1 MSGQPPPAGSMGPP
15 PKQLAGGVPDGGGGS
30 ASGGAGAG
38 AALGGGNGLP
48 PPVAPM
54 DPAMFAALD
63 HSTSTGPIIA
73 VSIICILLSITAVTL
88 RVYTRQ
94 FLLNRVGPDD
104 FMAVAAMTGITALGA
119 ITIIHTQFGLGTH
132 IYDIVAT
139 NPALIMEFF
148 KFFYLGVVVYN
159 VSLLFVKLSLFLQYY
174 RLVDQVPR
182 YRTLFLVAGFIV
194 VGWTISMIFTMT
206 FICIPVYAYWDK
218 SVPNVCL
225 SDPVMQLTNSIG
237 NIATDVMLLLLPM
250 PVLWNL
256 KLPPRQKWSVI
267 GIFSLG
273 FLTCIVSLLRV
284 IFVFDHGPSSDIS
297 FEGTTITGW
306 TIAEVTTGLLASSLI
321 TLRPLMSKISPAAW
335 RSRSGKSTGGTTT
348 NNNKSNADPKSG
360 AVSTTATTDK
370 NGIADIEN
378 ANDDPIQLHPVHPAR
393 RPQQQEHQQLD
404 INYNLDRQQ
413 QEWQRQRRQKQQQ
426 QQQQQEQQR
435 QREQENYGNRPYSDG
450 ELSADSSDVE
460 LVVQKNAP
468 TPPHPTNR
476 RKSRSN
482 TLTSAPEGWGPSPP
496 APAFYFSEQQQQESQ
511 TQQSR
516 RSQRQQDYQRHRQS
530 RSANFF
536 DSNNSMYDRDV
547 IGSDQVGLA
556 TTTPPPPPG
565 QGPPTVRNNQH
576 RRHASSRSADRII
589 SLHPSFSTASGGT
602 PTPAGTLTPPPPPP
616 KSPWALAAAIPPLPP
631 LPPHMGGPLPPL
643 PTGAGGLPRAPRPS
657 VKHSKSQSSSSTR
670 SDISYECKV
679 WSQKGAGGP
688 FEGVDDRHY

>member
-1 MSGQPPPAGSMGPP
+1 
-15 PKQLAGGVPDGGGGS
+15 
-30 ASGGAGAG
+30 
-38 AALGGGNGLP
+38 
-48 PPVAPM
+48 M

-378 ANDDPIQLHPVHPAR
+378 ANDDPIQLHPVQPAR

-435 QREQENYGNRPYSDG
+435 QREQENYGNRPYSSPESDG

-468 TPPHPTNR
+468 TPPTPTNR
-476 RKSRSN
+476 RKSRAN
-482 TLTSAPEGWGPSPP
+482 TLTSAPEGWGPPATGPRLLLLRAAAAAAAGVADPAVAPLP
-496 APAFYFSEQQQQESQ
+496 APARLPAPSPVPQRQLLRQQQQHV
-511 TQQSR
+511 R
-516 RSQRQQDYQRHRQS
+516 PRRHRLRPGRPRHHHPS
-530 RSANFF
+530 PS
-536 DSNNSMYDRDV
+536 
-547 IGSDQVGLA
+547 
-556 TTTPPPPPG
+556 PG

-602 PTPAGTLTPPPPPP
+602 PTSAGTLTPPPPPPP

>member
-1 MSGQPPPAGSMGPP
+1 MSLAPGGKHGAS

-435 QREQENYGNRPYSDG
+435 QREQENYGNRPYS
-450 ELSADSSDVE
+450 SPRATASYPPTAATSSSSCRRTP
-460 LVVQKNAP
+460 LLLPPPPTAANPAP
-468 TPPHPTNR
+468 TPSPR
-476 RKSRSN
+476 RPR
-482 TLTSAPEGWGPSPP
+482 AGAPSPP

-556 TTTPPPPPG
+556 TSTPPLPG
-565 QGPPTVRNNQH
+565 TGPPTLLDGLGRDPDT
-576 RRHASSRSADRII
+576 SRD
-589 SLHPSFSTASGGT
+589 LD
-602 PTPAGTLTPPPPPP
+602 
-616 KSPWALAAAIPPLPP
+616 AAAAAAAQVPLGPSRGHPPLPP